1 MADSN
6 SFISILY
13 IRLSFGN
20 LDTLILH
27 LHFLFELLEV
37 LKVRFAYRKQLQ
49 RMLGNF
55 MLPQALVDLSSLLLA
70 SFLNTFMPFH

>member
-70 SFLNTFMPFH
+70 SFLNTFMPFP

>member
-13 IRLSFGN
+13 IRFSFGN

-27 LHFLFELLEV
+27 FHSLFELLEV

>member
-27 LHFLFELLEV
+27 LRSLFELLEV